1 MVPEPRIGLIVFAHG
16 SRVADANEAVRRT
29 AAAAAERC
37 GIALWES
44 AFLELA
50 DPNLETAVDQLTR
63 RGADKIIV
71 TPYFLTMGIHLQRDL
86 PQLVREIRAK
96 RPGLNLTQS
105 APLDGHPALADIL
118 ADRARELMRS

>member
-1 MVPEPRIGLIVFAHG
+1 VVPEPRIGLVVFAHG
-16 SRVADANEAVRRT
+16 SRVVDANETVRRT
-29 AAAAAERC
+29 AATAAEHC
-37 GIALWES
+37 GIALWEA

-50 DPNLETAVDQLTR
+50 EPNLESAVDTLTR

-96 RPGLNLTQS
+96 RPGLDLTQS
-105 APLDGHPALADIL
+105 APLDGHPALAKIL
-118 ADRARELMRS
+118 ADRAKELMRS